1 MSKFE
6 TIQDELPIYEPAPKD
21 IYSPAEYKRR
31 ALEGLHIEEL
41 KKLKT
46 HLLEQYSQIEADIH
60 LVNDVLDGYGVEDS

>member
-6 TIQDELPIYEPAPKD
+6 TIQDELPIIEPNSED
-21 IYSPAEYKRR
+21 IYSPAEHKRR

-41 KKLKT
+41 KYLKA

-60 LVNDVLDGYGVEDS
+60 LINDVLDGYGVEDS